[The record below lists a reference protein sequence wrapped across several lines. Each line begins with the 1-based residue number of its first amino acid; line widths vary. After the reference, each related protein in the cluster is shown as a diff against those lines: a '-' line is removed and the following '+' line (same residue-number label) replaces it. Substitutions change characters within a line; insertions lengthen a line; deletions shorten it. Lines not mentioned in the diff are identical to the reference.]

1 MNEPRDITSGDD
13 PCDRAVAAVLA
24 EPVPCEALERTM
36 DAALRWE
43 TTAAP
48 MSHPNYRRR
57 AAWLAFAATL
67 TVTAAAIA
75 VVLTPARSPDD
86 SGSAQPAGVVTFF
99 EPGPATAPIV
109 ADSAPIIVMIGPAR
123 PVTLGEEVS
132 HQEIHR
138 GAADDRIPV
147 HVWDWSQSDR
157 SRVIVAP
164 GMQLGSLSP
173 DGTKTL
179 NSAGTELDLATGNT
193 RRLFDG
199 FALQGEER
207 VLNTW
212 FSPSGRYLAAL
223 IHLRTEVQRV
233 QLYPPL
239 YGNTPWFSL
248 RVVEPATGRIVVDVP
263 ADSVQGAFSPDERW
277 ICYASPEN
285 RIVRQDLRTGQML
298 TRYEPS
304 LEPHGAVGIA
314 VSPDGAQVA
323 AGHYHGELFLWETES
338 GRQVLHHLFLRD
350 NGERDGFFQA
360 KLIKFSP
367 DGKWLAMA
375 SNSRLKVLDTRTGTI
390 VTSHYHETTPA
401 FVHLRWSPDA
411 RTITLVSASTI
422 GQFAAGS
429 GFPPR
434 VTSDILPR
442 VYEWDWQAGELEV
455 KVFAAGE

>member
-1 MNEPRDITSGDD
+1 MNEPRDITIGDD

-24 EPVPCEALERTM
+24 EPVPREALERTM
-36 DAALRWE
+36 DAALQWE
-43 TTAAP
+43 TTAVP
-48 MSHPNYRRR
+48 MSRPFRRR
-57 AAWLAFAATL
+57 ASWLAFAAAV

-75 VVLTPARSPDD
+75 VVVTPAHGPHD
-86 SGSAQPAGVVTFF
+86 SGTTPPAGVVTFF

-109 ADSAPIIVMIGPAR
+109 AEAAPIIVMIGPAR

-138 GAADDRIPV
+138 GAADERIPV

-157 SRVIVAP
+157 SRVIEAP
-164 GMQLGSLSP
+164 RMQLGSLSP
-173 DGTKTL
+173 DGTKTV
-179 NSAGTELDLATGNT
+179 NAAGTEFDIATGKT
-193 RRLFDG
+193 RQLFNG
-199 FALQGEER
+199 FALRGEER

-239 YGNTPWFSL
+239 YGSTHWFSL
-248 RVVEPATGRIVVDVP
+248 RVVELATGRIVVDVP
-263 ADSVQGAFSPDERW
+263 ADAVQGAFSPDERW

-285 RIVRQDLRTGQML
+285 RITRHDLQTGQML
-298 TRYEPS
+298 TRYEPA

-314 VSPDGAQVA
+314 VSPDGALVA
-323 AGHYHGELFLWETES
+323 AGHYHGELFLWEAES

-350 NGERDGFFQA
+350 NGERDGFIQA
-360 KLIKFSP
+360 RIIKFSP

-375 SNSRLKVLDTRTGTI
+375 SNSRLKVLDTQTGEI
-390 VTSHYHETTPA
+390 VASHYHETTPV

-411 RTITLVSASTI
+411 RTITLVSASGI
-422 GQFAAGS
+422 GQFAPGS
-429 GFPPR
+429 RFPPR
-434 VTSDILPR
+434 ATSDILPR
-442 VYEWDWQAGELEV
+442 VYEWDWQAGELAV
-455 KVFAAGE
+455 KAFPPRE